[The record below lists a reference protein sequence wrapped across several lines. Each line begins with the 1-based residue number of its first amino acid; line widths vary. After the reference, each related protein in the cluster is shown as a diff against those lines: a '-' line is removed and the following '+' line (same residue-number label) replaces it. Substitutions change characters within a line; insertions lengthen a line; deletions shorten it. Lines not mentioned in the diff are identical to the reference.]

1 MKMAKIELNAFVS
14 DWKFGEKVPN
24 PSWGMKV
31 SEPHS
36 KKEGEKWVKVGSTN
50 YTVKSAYGVDID
62 FSKFGQGERV
72 AIVGTLTSESWES
85 NGNKGKSLVIK
96 ATSVELLQSGQHE
109 HRNVGTR
116 DPFTDADAP
125 F

>member
-1 MKMAKIELNAFVS
+1 MAKIEVNAFVS
-14 DWKFGEKVPN
+14 DWKFGEKSPN

-50 YTVKSAYGVDID
+50 YTVKSAYGVEID
-62 FSKFGQGERV
+62 FSQFNQGERV
-72 AIVGTLTSESWES
+72 AITGTLTSESWEA

-96 ATSVELLQSGQHE
+96 ATSVDVLQKGQHE
-109 HRNVGTR
+109 QRNVGTR
-116 DPFTDADAP
+116 DPFADSDAP

>member
-1 MKMAKIELNAFVS
+1 MAKIEVNAFVS
-14 DWKFGEKVPN
+14 DWKFGEKSPN
-24 PSWGMKV
+24 PDWAMKV

-36 KKEGEKWVKVGSTN
+36 KKDGDKWVKVGSTN

-72 AIVGTLTSESWES
+72 AIVGTLSSESWEK
-85 NGNKGKSLVIK
+85 NGQKGKSLVIK
-96 ATSVELLQSGQHE
+96 ASSVELLQSGQHE
-109 HRNVGTR
+109 QRNVGTR
-116 DPFTDADAP
+116 DPFTDNDAP